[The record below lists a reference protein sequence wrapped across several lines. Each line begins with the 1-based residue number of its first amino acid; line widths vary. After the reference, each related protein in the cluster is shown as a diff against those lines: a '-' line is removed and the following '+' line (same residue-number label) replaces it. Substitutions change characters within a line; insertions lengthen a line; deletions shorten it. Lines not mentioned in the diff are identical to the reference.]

1 MRLHDRIESKA
12 IMCTKLRIGT
22 FAAALLFCAG
32 AMWGMLF
39 FAKHKAIVIGDVV
52 PEQAGKET
60 FRSEG
65 EQPLRFRPNGGEAS
79 ALCIPL
85 EAGTKAENI
94 VIENHYMDKQF
105 WIYIEG
111 TSPYYY
117 AKEAISGNITGIEE
131 GNYEY
136 AGDTVLLKFGLDDVY
151 ECKSVLEEGRLY
163 IEFVPPGEVYD
174 KIVVL
179 DAGVPTAAGDFT
191 EGETASAEGES
202 AEGKAEEGDLAED
215 IVRRLRKL
223 LEGSG
228 IKVYDTGTGSNA
240 VSAADRAAFANA
252 VGADMLISIRLNESD
267 NAARYGIEALYN
279 AEYFI
284 PAFGGVE
291 LADNLVRYVTIAVSG
306 RGNGL
311 FLAEETDD
319 LLKKAE
325 VPAAA
330 ILIGYTSNRQE
341 NTLLQRADYRDRIA
355 KGLYDAILA
364 AYEERNL

>member
-1 MRLHDRIESKA
+1 
-12 IMCTKLRIGT
+12 MCTKLRIGT
-22 FAAALLFCAG
+22 FVAALLFCAG

-60 FRSEG
+60 FQPEG
-65 EQPLRFRPNGGEAS
+65 EQPLRFRQNGGEAS

-117 AKEAISGNITGIEE
+117 AKEAISGNIAGIEE

-174 KIVVL
+174 RIVVL
-179 DAGVPTAAGDFT
+179 DAGVLTAAGDL
-191 EGETASAEGES
+191 
-202 AEGKAEEGDLAED
+202 AEERQESEEEQSAAGKLSEEELAD
-215 IVRRLRKL
+215 DVVKRLRKL
-223 LEGSG
+223 LDGSG
-228 IKVYDTGTGSNA
+228 IKVYDTGTGNNA
-240 VSAADRAAFANA
+240 ATAADRAAFANA

-284 PAFGGVE
+284 PVFGGVE
-291 LADNLVRYVTIAVSG
+291 LADNLVRCVTIAVSG

-330 ILIGYTSNRQE
+330 ILIGYTSNLQE
-341 NTLLQRADYRDRIA
+341 NALLLRADYRNRIA
-355 KGLYDAILA
+355 EGLYNAVLA
-364 AYEERNL
+364 AYEK

>member
-1 MRLHDRIESKA
+1 M
-12 IMCTKLRIGT
+12 
-22 FAAALLFCAG
+22 AALLFCAG

-39 FAKHKAIVIGDVV
+39 FAEHKAIIIGDVV
-52 PEQAGKET
+52 PEQAGKEA
-60 FRSEG
+60 FQPEG
-65 EQPLRFRPNGGEAS
+65 EQPLRFRPNDGEAS
-79 ALCIPL
+79 TLCIPL

-117 AKEAISGNITGIEE
+117 AKEAISGDITGIEE

-151 ECKSVLEEGRLY
+151 ECRSVLEEGRLY

-179 DAGVPTAAGDFT
+179 DAGALTAAEDSAAGEPV
-191 EGETASAEGES
+191 EGSQES
-202 AEGKAEEGDLAED
+202 VEEAAAEGKPQAAERKFEDEELADD
-215 IVRRLRKL
+215 IVKRLRKL
-223 LEGSG
+223 LDGSG

-240 VSAADRAAFANA
+240 VSASDRAAFANA

-284 PAFGGVE
+284 PVFGGVE
-291 LADNLVRYVTIAVSG
+291 LADNLVRYVTIAASG

-311 FLAEETDD
+311 FMAEETDD

-325 VPAAA
+325 IPAAA
-330 ILIGYTSNRQE
+330 VLIGYMSNRQE
-341 NTLLQRADYRDRIA
+341 NALLQRADYRDRIA
-355 KGLYDAILA
+355 EGLYDAILA
-364 AYEERNL
+364 AYEE

>member
-1 MRLHDRIESKA
+1 
-12 IMCTKLRIGT
+12 MCKKLRIGT

-52 PEQAGKET
+52 PEQTGKEA
-60 FRSEG
+60 FQPEG
-65 EQPLRFRPNGGEAS
+65 EQPLRFRPNSEEAS

-117 AKEAISGNITGIEE
+117 AKEAISGNIAGIEE

-163 IEFVPPGEVYD
+163 IEFVPPREVYD
-174 KIVVL
+174 RIVVL
-179 DAGVPTAAGDFT
+179 DAGVLTAAGDF
-191 EGETASAEGES
+191 
-202 AEGKAEEGDLAED
+202 AEGKPEAELTYD
-215 IVRRLRKL
+215 IVKRLRKL
-223 LEGSG
+223 LDGSG

-240 VSAADRAAFANA
+240 ASASDRAAFANA

-291 LADNLVRYVTIAVSG
+291 LADNLVRYVTIAASG

-311 FLAEETDD
+311 FMAEETDD

-330 ILIGYTSNRQE
+330 VLIGYTSNRQE
-341 NTLLQRADYRDRIA
+341 NALLQRADYRDRIA
-355 KGLYDAILA
+355 EGLYDAILA
-364 AYEERNL
+364 AYEE